1 MRRTVALLA
10 LVALM
15 GVTTTLDAQAR
26 RRPGDRDRDRGLV
39 ELDHNYRRGGFFIT
53 GGVGAGGEQYKFEDE
68 DDYTDRLTKPT
79 LMLRIGGTPNPS
91 VRIGGEFFGWGNNVT
106 GTDNQAAGMEQF
118 GAALL
123 TGQFFPLPT
132 QGLFVKLGGGLGMS
146 GFDFDDPVFED
157 NNETGFAWSI
167 GAGYD
172 IPLSRNF
179 SLGPSIDLYQAS
191 FSQRDEPTLSER
203 VLNIG
208 VQVTF
213 QSGGRWR

>member
-15 GVTTTLDAQAR
+15 GVTSTLDAQGR
-26 RRPGDRDRDRGLV
+26 RRPGSDRDRGIV
-39 ELDHNYRRGGFFIT
+39 ELDNSYHRGGFFIT
-53 GGVGAGGEQYKFEDE
+53 GGLGAGGEQYKFEDE

-79 LMLRIGGTPNPS
+79 LMLRIGGTPNS
-91 VRIGGEFFGWGNNVT
+91 STRIGGEFFGWGNNVT
-106 GTDNQAAGMEQF
+106 ATIDQEAGMEQF

-123 TGQFFPLPT
+123 VGQFFPVRN
-132 QGLFVKLGGGLGMS
+132 QGLFVKAGGGIGMS
-146 GFDFDDPVFED
+146 GFDFDDPIFED
-157 NNETGFAWSI
+157 NNETGFAWSV

-179 SLGPSIDLYQAS
+179 SIAPSIDLYQAS